1 MTTAYSTTETM
12 HPNIAAMPRRA
23 GKDPSVARSVLGLA
37 DLPTIVALG
46 PFDDL
51 THARHLR
58 AAFIILQRVCPAQLI
73 LLGSGPQRTAV
84 LRNIGAGAHMFDL
97 YGEPRWSDLMAAAD
111 LVVSSAASG
120 IEALLAVMAEG
131 RALVAPM
138 EPETVRLILPTSAG
152 LVYRPGDVSA
162 MTSAIFRLMTMPRLR
177 QEMATRASAVAQRQ
191 QLEQVRCR
199 RAREQRRT

>member
-1 MTTAYSTTETM
+1 MTTAYSTTETP

-51 THARHLR
+51 RHARHLR

-84 LRNIGAGAHMFDL
+84 LRNIGAGAHTFDL
-97 YGEPRWSDLMAAAD
+97 YGEPLWSDLMAAAD

-120 IEALLAVMAEG
+120 REALLAVMAEG
-131 RALVAPM
+131 KALVAPM
-138 EPETVRLILPTSAG
+138 EPETVRLILPASAG

-162 MTSAIFRLMTMPRLR
+162 MTSAIFRLMTAPRLR
-177 QEMATRASAVAQRQ
+177 HEIATRASAVARRQ
-191 QLEQVRCR
+191 QLEQARCR
-199 RAREQRRT
+199 HAREQRRT